1 MGMVHPDG
9 RFELANVQP
18 GPYMLMTVEMKG
30 TTPSIQMHSI
40 VVPAE
45 GLQDVKLAS
54 LPEGTIQGKIAV
66 SGDGVVKTAG
76 LMVMLSPD
84 ENAPSMPAFD
94 RVSEAGTFTLKAS
107 AAQYQVTLPTV
118 PEGTY
123 IRSVQWNNREMLGK
137 PLDLSAGPSGDLLVT
152 LGTDGGTVDVT
163 VSGVDGKPAIE
174 STVIL
179 LPSDPI
185 RRVKELTKSAGTDGA
200 GHVKFTDVPPGNYLA
215 FAWKQVDEGSW
226 FDPDFLKRY
235 EKNGESIDVSA
246 KGNQKAELKEIP
258 ETP

>member
-66 SGDGVVKTAG
+66 SGDGVVKTTG
-76 LMVMLSPD
+76 LMVMLAPD
-84 ENAPSMPAFD
+84 ESAPSMPVFG
-94 RVSEAGTFTLKAS
+94 RVSDAGTFTLKAS
-107 AAQYQVTLPTV
+107 AAQYQVTLPAV
-118 PEGTY
+118 PGGTY
-123 IRSVQWNNREMLGK
+123 IRSVQWNSREMLGK

-163 VSGVDGKPAIE
+163 VSGADGKPAIE

-179 LPSDPI
+179 LPSDPV
-185 RRVKELTKSAGTDGA
+185 RRVKELTKSAATDGT

-235 EKNGESIDVSA
+235 EKNGESINVNA
-246 KGNQKAELKEIP
+246 KGNQKADLKELP
-258 ETP
+258 ETQ